1 MRNALYAPFN
11 DTQNSSD
18 TSRPDTR
25 LIRQHPNN
33 SRRLHDSPSEPF
45 FSGSFREKS
54 GLSGRGFFSLCAILR
69 LSCLYTISDLIHRP
83 RNCCIGVLAVV
94 LLVLFSGA
102 VLLGIWKVPYV
113 LLRLGELSAGEMDM
127 VIMGGSVDLPF
138 INYTDMGPR
147 LERSPYVKGATP
159 RWIFRGEASKHKN
172 VFTNDNDSVSP
183 LTEVARVNV
192 LLIDSERERKI
203 GIGRDWGHRNT
214 GFSEAHVF
222 YSLLD
227 YLNVRPNLGDRI
239 NIQFSPKPLLQD
251 DMRSENETL
260 FRIEKPTPRS
270 DVNSILLYNF
280 FQTNGI
286 TEKSIS
292 VWDVLNFDISV
303 SVVDGIYSARGK
315 YPSALGNIV
324 IVDYKQLI
332 PAFAEQSC
340 SFGPQSFTPKR
351 GIFLPSTMDMFG
363 IPTMLSQFNILE
375 KVPTLAV
382 TMTDRS
388 NIYYLPTEDRTKE
401 MVERSNVIM
410 RQGVGLDFNG
420 TVYFPLSE
428 AMDSFDMLKIIL
440 VSSLTCFV
448 IGIVALCA
456 LLFYALLNTNAEER
470 RFEFAMIRAQG
481 LNKTHLVILLLTQ
494 SLAFIIP
501 GLATG
506 GAFLVGLNALIESLL
521 SRFTAATPRILF
533 VPLIPLF
540 LSLGLGLV
548 LPLLTGWGLLSRVL
562 GGSLRDALDVYRQVS
577 NETKVVMVKLEE
589 MGISTWQLILGAFL
603 VVAGFIVYY
612 LIPFS
617 FIFENMMLLFLL
629 LNLVL
634 VVMVVGICFIVTVAE
649 PYIQLVFLW
658 LMVWG
663 NEKRL
668 LTIVKKNLYDHQS
681 RNAKAFMMVL
691 ISVGT
696 IISSGVMFVM
706 LSNASE
712 DMTRLTNGADI
723 NIASSAF
730 DVPLDERELNAFLE
744 KRRGLYVEQWAY
756 HSFPLDNYPQMVHSS
771 RIGTIIGTRNPM
783 CIVAVSEH
791 FFNTVFPEY
800 IMEEAKDSRYSY
812 KLTVDGK
819 YDLVRSMYERKPLPS
834 GTVGQII
841 GTGLPFGVELPNI
854 LNKKTYIIPALVSS
868 AVRDSMGTEVGGSMI
883 LEYNYRVSDTIVTT
897 RFGIEPRGLMRRVSG
912 FPDISPF
919 PNKLIDSEVLLP
931 RSYFKT
937 LVKPWAMDF
946 GDNENFTLAPG
957 TVTEVRQKKLFVR
970 LRKNISTKQRI
981 TFLNEIQAHLDLTF
995 HSASDT
1001 HEMLKDL
1008 RVIREFIMY
1017 FFYFTSVICI
1027 SLCTLMLWITFVA
1040 NVRLNSRTFMVLRA
1054 VGCRK
1059 GQIARIILYEALS
1072 IVLSAF
1078 LLGVVVG
1085 AIVGVTLALQLVE
1098 VMVLPFRFTLPYEL
1112 VCVLFGLSMI
1122 AAVVGSMLPFRTIAN
1137 KCISSG
1143 LRSL

>member
-11 DTQNSSD
+11 DVQNSSD
-18 TSRPDTR
+18 TLPSDTR
-25 LIRQHPNN
+25 VTRHHPNN
-33 SRRLHDSPSEPF
+33 SRRLHSSPSEPF

-54 GLSGRGFFSLCAILR
+54 GVSEHCFCAMCSILR
-69 LSCLYTISDLIHRP
+69 LSILYTISDLLHRP
-83 RNCCIGVLAVV
+83 RNCCIGVLAVF
-94 LLVLFSGA
+94 LLVFFSGA

-113 LLRLGELSAGEMDM
+113 LLRLGELSVGEMDM
-127 VIMGGSVDLPF
+127 VIMGGTVDVPF
-138 INYTDMGPR
+138 INYTDLGPK
-147 LERSPYVKGATP
+147 LERSPFIKGAAP

-172 VFTNDNDSVSP
+172 VFTKNNGLVSP
-183 LTEVARVNV
+183 LTEMARVNV
-192 LLIDSERERKI
+192 LLIDSEREHKI
-203 GIGRDWGHRNT
+203 GIGRAWGHRKT
-214 GFSEAHVF
+214 GFAEAHVF

-227 YLNVRPNLGDRI
+227 YLKVRPNRGERI
-239 NIQFSPKPLLQD
+239 NIQFSPKPFLKGS
-251 DMRSENETL
+251 MSSENETS
-260 FRIEKPTPRS
+260 FHIAKPTS
-270 DVNSILLYNF
+270 FNDVQSLLLYEF
-280 FQTNGI
+280 FKTNGI
-286 TEKSIS
+286 NEQSIGI
-292 VWDVLNFDISV
+292 WDVLNFDISMN
-303 SVVDGIYSARGK
+303 VVDGIYSAHGK

-324 IVDYKQLI
+324 IVDYKQLVH
-332 PAFAEQSC
+332 AFAEQSC
-340 SFGPQSFTPKR
+340 SFGTQSFTLKK
-351 GIFLPSTMDMFG
+351 GFFLPSLMDMFG
-363 IPTMLSQFNILE
+363 VPNMLSQFNILE

-388 NIYYLPTEDRTKE
+388 HIYYLPTEERTRE
-401 MVERSNVIM
+401 MVKRTNVIM
-410 RQGVGLDFNG
+410 REGLGLDFNG

-501 GLATG
+501 GLAIG
-506 GAFLVGLNALIESLL
+506 AAFLVGLNALIEYLL
-521 SRFTAATPRILF
+521 SQFTAATPRILF

-540 LSLGLGLV
+540 VSLGLGFI
-548 LPLLTGWGLLSRVL
+548 LPLSTGWGLLSRVL
-562 GGSLRDALDVYRQVS
+562 GGSLRDALDVYRQVA
-577 NETKVVMVKLEE
+577 NETKVVMIKLAT

-603 VVAGFIVYY
+603 VVAGFVVYY

-617 FIFENMMLLFLL
+617 FIFENTMLLFLL
-629 LNLVL
+629 LDLVL
-634 VVMVVGICFIVTVAE
+634 IIMVVGMCFIMTVAG
-649 PYIQLVFLW
+649 PYIQLGFLW
-658 LMVWG
+658 LMIWG

-681 RNAKAFMMVL
+681 RNSKAFLMVL

-706 LSNASE
+706 LSNASV
-712 DMTRLTNGADI
+712 DMTRLTNGADVYI
-723 NIASSAF
+723 VSSAF
-730 DVPLDERELNAFLE
+730 DVPLDEGELNAFLE
-744 KRRGLYVEQWAY
+744 RRRGKYVQQWAY
-756 HSFPLDNYPQMVHSS
+756 HSFPLDNYPQMVHAS
-771 RIGTIIGTRNPM
+771 RLGTVVGTRLPM
-783 CIVAVSEH
+783 CIVAVSES
-791 FFNTVFPEY
+791 FFNTVFPDY
-800 IMEEAKDSRYSY
+800 IMEEARDPRYKY

-819 YDLVRSMYERKPLPS
+819 YDLVKSMYRNKPIPS
-834 GTVGQII
+834 STVGQII
-841 GTGLPFGVELPNI
+841 ATGLPLGAELPNI
-854 LNKKTYIIPALVSS
+854 LIKKTYIIPALVSS

-897 RFGIEPRGLMRRVSG
+897 RFTVEARGLMKRVAG

-919 PNKLIDSEVLLP
+919 PSKLADSEVLLP
-931 RSYFKT
+931 RGYFKT
-937 LVKPWAMDF
+937 LVNPWVIDF
-946 GDNENFTLAPG
+946 GEKENFTLAPG
-957 TVTEVRQKKLFVR
+957 TVTEIRQKKLFVR
-970 LRKNISTKQRI
+970 LQNNITRRQRI
-981 TFLNEIQAHLDLTF
+981 TFLNEIQAYLDLTF

-1001 HEMLKDL
+1001 KEALKDL
-1008 RVIREFIMY
+1008 GVISQFIMY

-1054 VGCRK
+1054 VGCRNV
-1059 GQIARIILYEALS
+1059 QIARIILYEALS
-1072 IVLSAF
+1072 LVLSAF

-1085 AIVGVTLALQLVE
+1085 AIVGLTLALQLVE
-1098 VMVLPFRFTLPYEL
+1098 VMVLPFRFTLPHTL
-1112 VCVLFGLSMI
+1112 VYVLFGLSVI

-1137 KCISSG
+1137 KGISSG